1 VYRQDDI
8 VLSIKPEKKDYWVDI
23 VEIKKPFILILSLI
37 SQHYLKGGVALNTPV
52 AASTKKRLDFLIPKV
67 I

>member
-1 VYRQDDI
+1 
-8 VLSIKPEKKDYWVDI
+8 LGDI

-37 SQHYLKGGVALNTPV
+37 SQHYLKGGVALNAPV
-52 AASTKKRLDFLIPKV
+52 AASTKKRLDFLVPKV